1 MKLSARN
8 QFAGQ
13 VVRVQEGIV
22 NGIVTLDFN
31 GGTISGTI
39 SLAAIKEL
47 GLAEG
52 KKAVAIVKATEVMIG
67 LGAMNLSARNQ
78 FPGAIT
84 QINEGGVNNIVTV
97 ELASGIKVSA
107 TISKNAVDELGLTVG
122 KNATAVIKATS
133 VMFAVE

>member
-67 LGAMNLSARNQ
+67 LGEMKLSARNQ
-78 FPGAIT
+78 FPGVIT

-107 TISKNAVDELGLTVG
+107 TISKNAVDELGLTVV
-122 KNATAVIKATS
+122 KNATGVIKATS

>member
-67 LGAMNLSARNQ
+67 LGEMKLSARNQ
-78 FPGAIT
+78 FPGVIT

-133 VMFAVE
+133 VMFGVE